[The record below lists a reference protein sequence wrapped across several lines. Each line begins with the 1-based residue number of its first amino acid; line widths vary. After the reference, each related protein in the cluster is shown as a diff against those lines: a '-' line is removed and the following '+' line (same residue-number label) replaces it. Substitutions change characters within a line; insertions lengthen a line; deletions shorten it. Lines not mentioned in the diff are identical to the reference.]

1 MAKSIQ
7 DRLKHLEQTFRG
19 CCNKLY
25 KLITRVEDLEANT
38 TAALLLKEDTANKST
53 STSDSSSNT
62 KFPVW
67 SAVVSYVTSLG
78 YQTASMVSSAISSA
92 LASFKTANYLDAT
105 SSIQNQLDSKLS
117 IETSTTTGVNLSFT
131 QDRVY
136 GSLATP
142 ETGNITANVTGAKL
156 GVTNIIIHNSGTAP
170 TFGTQFKKLSGS
182 GNYVTSVVNYI
193 YVTYISSTEVIYSIN
208 QRA

>member
-19 CCNKLY
+19 CCNELY

-105 SSIQNQLDSKLS
+105 SSIQTQLDSKEKVANKATDLLS
-117 IETSTTTGVNLSFT
+117 PDNTKYPTT
-131 QDRVY
+131 
-136 GSLATP
+136 LA
-142 ETGNITANVTGAKL
+142 
-156 GVTNIIIHNSGTAP
+156 
-170 TFGTQFKKLSGS
+170 
-182 GNYVTSVVNYI
+182 VVNENKKATITVELISQLTTNFYAPNALKI
-193 YVTYISSTEVIYSIN
+193 SGKLTY
-208 QRA
+208 